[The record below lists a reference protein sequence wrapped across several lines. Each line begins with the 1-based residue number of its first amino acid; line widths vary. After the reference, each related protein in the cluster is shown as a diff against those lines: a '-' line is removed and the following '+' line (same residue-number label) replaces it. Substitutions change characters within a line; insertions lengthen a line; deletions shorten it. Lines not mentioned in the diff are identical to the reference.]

1 MANCPN
7 CGSNDIQLKQDSTV
21 NWGRAIAGWALFGVV
36 GGAVGAVTGENK
48 TANACLDCGTVW
60 RAQDLYKLLGIIES
74 LTDIKLDL
82 KLEKDRRT
90 LNIFVTNVQ
99 PQIDKLESANKRYD
113 IAIAEKKNSNDSFL
127 GSLILGIILT
137 SFGLLII
144 ITTIIRNAGWAGWF
158 MASPILILG
167 LSFIMSFLINN
178 TFAVNSQNALNKL
191 VTESKLNLKQ
201 SIQKFYDNYI
211 NLL

>member
-7 CGSNDIQLKQDSTV
+7 CGSNDIQLKQDRTV

-113 IAIAEKKNSNDSFL
+113 IAIAEKKIVMTRF
-127 GSLILGIILT
+127 
-137 SFGLLII
+137 
-144 ITTIIRNAGWAGWF
+144 
-158 MASPILILG
+158 
-167 LSFIMSFLINN
+167 
-178 TFAVNSQNALNKL
+178 
-191 VTESKLNLKQ
+191 
-201 SIQKFYDNYI
+201 
-211 NLL
+211 

>member
-7 CGSNDIQLKQDSTV
+7 CGSNDIQLKQDRTV